1 MSLIYLDLFSG
12 AGGLSLG
19 FDYAGFRQLL
29 SIELEPVYCETYRV
43 NFPHHR
49 VLQQDLT
56 QLSNE
61 QASLY
66 HSDIPNRGIAGVE
79 E

>member
-1 MSLIYLDLFSG
+1 MSLTYLDLFSG

-19 FDYAGFRQLL
+19 FDYAEFRQLL

-66 HSDIPNRGIAGVE
+66 RSDIPNLGIAGVE
-79 E
+79 G

>member
-1 MSLIYLDLFSG
+1 MSLTYLDLFSG

-43 NFPHHR
+43 SFPHHR
-49 VLQQDLT
+49 
-56 QLSNE
+56 SC
-61 QASLY
+61 
-66 HSDIPNRGIAGVE
+66 NRI
-79 E
+79 